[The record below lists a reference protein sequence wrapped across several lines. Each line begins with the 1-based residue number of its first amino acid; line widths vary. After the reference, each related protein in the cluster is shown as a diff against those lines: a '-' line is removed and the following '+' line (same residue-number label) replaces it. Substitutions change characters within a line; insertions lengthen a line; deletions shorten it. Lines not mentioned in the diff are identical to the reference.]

1 MATLIELAE
10 KIIEEKGGD
19 EFRMSWLKQYLSDP
33 TKMDEFMADLLKK
46 QLADSVKNSSKGNK
60 KAPPPIQ

>member
-19 EFRMSWLKQYLSDP
+19 EFRMAWLKEYLSDP
-33 TKMDEFMADLLKK
+33 TKMDEFMAELLKK
-46 QLADSVKNSSKGNK
+46 QLADSVKNSNKGK

>member
-19 EFRMSWLKQYLSDP
+19 EFRMQWLKQYLSDDAN
-33 TKMDEFMADLLKK
+33 MDKFMAELLQK
-46 QLADSVKNSSKGNK
+46 QLVDSVKNQNKGK
-60 KAPPPIQ
+60 KAPPPIK

>member
-19 EFRMSWLKQYLSDP
+19 EFRMAWLKEYLSDP
-33 TKMDEFMADLLKK
+33 ARMDDFMAACRRSRVV
-46 QLADSVKNSSKGNK
+46 QRYIIRSGAH
-60 KAPPPIQ
+60 QR